1 MYGLIRTR
9 CTYVDSTELL
19 HKHDEERALC
29 GATIAA
35 DDEEFPKRITAFSF
49 GCFDLKK
56 LISIVHIARSLN
68 LVLA

>member
-19 HKHDEERALC
+19 HKHDEEGALC

-35 DDEEFPKRITAFSF
+35 DEEEFLESITAFSF
-49 GCFDLKK
+49 SCFDLKK
-56 LISIVHIARSLN
+56 LISIVHIARSLD
-68 LVLA
+68 LMLA